1 MPGWTDYSL
10 NTIASSG
17 FPPATV
23 LGYDL
28 LNDFM
33 IPQGISHN
41 DKKYFLHSLFFIF
54 IDFLI
59 YV

>member
-17 FPPATV
+17 CPPATV

-41 DKKYFLHSLFFIF
+41 EKKILPPFSFFYFH
-54 IDFLI
+54 
-59 YV
+59 

>member
-17 FPPATV
+17 CPPATV

-41 DKKYFLHSLFFIF
+41 KKKILPPFSFFIF

>member
-41 DKKYFLHSLFFIF
+41 DKKYFLHSLFFYF
-54 IDFLI
+54 H
-59 YV
+59 

>member
-17 FPPATV
+17 CPPATV
-23 LGYDL
+23 LGYHL

-41 DKKYFLHSLFFIF
+41 EKKNTSSILFFYF
-54 IDFLI
+54 H
-59 YV
+59 